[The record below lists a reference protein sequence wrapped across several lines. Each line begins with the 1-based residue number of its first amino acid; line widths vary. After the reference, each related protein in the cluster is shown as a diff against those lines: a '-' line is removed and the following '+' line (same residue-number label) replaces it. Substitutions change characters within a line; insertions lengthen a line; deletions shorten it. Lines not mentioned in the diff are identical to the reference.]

1 MDSWAET
8 AAAFGVEENVPLAPI
23 TTYKMGGPARWY
35 WEPPDGETLARAAG
49 AAARCGVETTVLG
62 RGSNAVVS
70 DVGFDGLV
78 IRLAA
83 GFRDIE
89 AFRGRGT
96 RWFPRP
102 VCGRPP
108 VGAKNGNRAE
118 PSTPEACFATRP
130 ATTRAASS
138 TSWV

>member
-70 DVGFDGLV
+70 DAGFDGLV
-78 IRLAA
+78 IRLRPDSATSKLSGGGGGSGRGRPSPSRNWPVIRRNGA
-83 GFRDIE
+83 WGGWSFTW
-89 AFRGRGT
+89 AFRARWAGRW
-96 RWFPRP
+96 R
-102 VCGRPP
+102 
-108 VGAKNGNRAE
+108 
-118 PSTPEACFATRP
+118 
-130 ATTRAASS
+130 
-138 TSWV
+138 